1 MGAPSNHR
9 DLDLDLDLE
18 SKLIAR
24 AESDRARIVQ
34 SDIDWMVAHR

>member
-9 DLDLDLDLE
+9 DLDLE
-18 SKLIAR
+18 WKLIAR
-24 AESDRARIVQ
+24 AEPDRARLVQ